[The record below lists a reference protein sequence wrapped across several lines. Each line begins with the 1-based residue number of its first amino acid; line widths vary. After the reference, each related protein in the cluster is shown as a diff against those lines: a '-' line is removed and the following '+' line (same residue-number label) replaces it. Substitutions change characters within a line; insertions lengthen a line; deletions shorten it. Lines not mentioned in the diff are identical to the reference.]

1 MSKRT
6 RKKSTS
12 KKAVPEVMENSFN
25 FSIDNCLGF
34 IANRLVKCF
43 MKVLDK
49 ELADHNLTGAQFCVL
64 AKLFEEEGL
73 TQTMLAQKLYI
84 ESPTLVRTLDKL
96 EEAGFIE
103 RRRVP
108 EDRRAFHIFLTPK
121 GRQMSDLVTSIGSKV
136 HSIAVEGLSE
146 KEVADLKR
154 FMYTLWKNLER
165 AQEERS

>member
-1 MSKRT
+1 MSKKT

-12 KKAVPEVMENSFN
+12 KKAIPEVMESSFN

-49 ELADHNLTGAQFCVL
+49 ELADYNLTGAQFCVL